1 MEFVF
6 LSSIII
12 VQNNGKWIIEINQ
25 GLNDFINFGTIIDK
39 IKNLRS
45 NLKHGINFGTFN
57 FIFPKNFVV

>member
-45 NLKHGINFGTFN
+45 NLKHGINFGPFN